1 MRHFLMRPAGICP
14 LVRRRF
20 SGHFFWTPSPQA
32 EVFLRKRGRPVL
44 LVGSGDVEGGGFHVV
59 LGAAHGH
66 GYPGEAQHLDLVLVV
81 PMASTDD
88 MGMSRRAQRVCRAF
102 PLEADTEL
110 ISMLHSP
117 VRKSSRT
124 GEMYML
130 STKEEVYGY
139 LEKISRPFSLFF
151 HPPFHNT
158 T

>member
-1 MRHFLMRPAGICP
+1 MPFGPAP
-14 LVRRRF
+14 F
-20 SGHFFWTPSPQA
+20 SGHFSRTPSPQA

-66 GYPGEAQHLDLVLVV
+66 VYSGEAQHLDLVLVV

-110 ISMLHSP
+110 ISMLHSAEQE
-117 VRKSSRT
+117 KL
-124 GEMYML
+124 YML

-151 HPPFHNT
+151 HPPSHNT